1 MAKKNDVGTEDFD
14 LDDFDF
20 DIPEFDSPD
29 VDTSSRSPITTALK
43 GAVRGVKENI
53 TDTSTL
59 RRFLS
64 MALPEGYGLLGD
76 TLDSA
81 VTDTKEL
88 YDKITG
94 DTPEIL
100 RGSKAFGR
108 KVASK
113 LGKTIPD
120 KLKNK
125 LDDALEEDPY
135 SAPIKSD
142 KQLREDRENEEIG
155 ALNELMKSKT
165 SVDEARYK
173 TEQVENLEEKGLEA
187 QRHEISSK
195 FLSSINRGIARMVGY
210 QDSINL
216 KFQQKSLEL
225 QYRQYST
232 AKQLTDLLSVQTE
245 KQYKILE
252 QIKHNTALP
261 EQIKFKNSMEVMS
274 TLARERLLGGAL
286 NTVSNFTQNYRK
298 QAMDNISGMVQGF
311 ISPLKDAHSMTE
323 GMDKRDLAGWALG
336 KEASDALLNHA
347 GMAINPLLDRSD
359 KLRRGSEI
367 LKENLTGIPQK
378 LNEYAQSET
387 SGTGTKAM
395 MTQVLKSLMPKFSL
409 DARAG
414 GEGIMNMDE
423 IAGFDKIA
431 RRTLIEVIPGYLS
444 EIAHWTKAGVTG
456 KVGEKQVFSAVRGGF
471 TTESENLKDARRQI
485 MSSSERDSLK
495 TSTEEF
501 MKTIGGDQLSSK
513 AQRVLKR
520 KILDEVANGK
530 DLKPD
535 RLADPASYQGEDPES
550 VDEINSL
557 LVDTFDLDW
566 SGKMTDQSTEGKAR
580 FNETRQQFLRLASM
594 VPAIGDRVRILSDTM
609 GKDTFRKLGYVEH
622 NGREDRINHDKILS
636 AVFDDEEKPSD
647 PGPAGDD
654 KIVPRVGGGPRPAGG
669 GIDQSTLDLIR
680 AAIGG
685 DRVDDAAGKKEST
698 KPLRINLDKYLGA
711 KSQLIGLLI
720 DSHQEQKSIH
730 AILAGWQLTGM
741 INKCCGEQGAPAPI
755 PADAKRSFMD
765 RFGRTSEAAKSLF
778 NRAKDKVKDAT
789 PNATGLLGSVGKLG
803 SGAFGMGKAAAGLG
817 FSGAKLAAKGYWGA
831 LKGSAKLGLGAT
843 KGMLGAGGMAA
854 KGVGSILGGANTAR
868 KWLGD
873 KFSSS
878 SEAAEEL
885 EPMMDKVRG
894 KFGAAKEQVT
904 EKAADLKSRAKN
916 LYLRGEKSPRL
927 QEWKL
932 KAGVYRDRQTGNV
945 IRKWDD
951 IKGDVIEGKG
961 NVVLRY
967 DEFVEAGGLTDFKGR
982 MIKKYDAAKERVTE
996 KTAPG
1001 LNGAIG
1007 KLSNIK
1013 NAGVSFMT
1021 APYRAMG
1028 RVGMAG
1034 VRKAM
1039 KFFSGGKA
1047 GADVTSQLT
1056 GDPEKDM
1063 VLLNTRQAQVQHDI
1077 FSLLKS
1083 KLGEETRKGSWK
1095 EIFKKREAEEKTKKD
1110 AATERKWGGPGLFAK
1125 GGMLAGLL
1133 GPKKGKYDK
1142 TGEESPA
1149 EEDDGPGWRDAV
1161 DLLGGGGE
1169 ESGNDRENR
1178 RGRRRRRRGP
1188 RPPRS
1193 RLGRIWQ
1200 GTKNL
1205 GGKVLDKMGTAGKIL
1220 RGAGTVA
1227 GFAGKTAWKVGKFG
1241 LKAAK
1246 FALNNPLT
1254 RFALKG
1260 AGRLALGALAGA
1272 GSLISAPVIGAALTA
1287 WGIYEIGSWMWSR
1300 YKDKFPPLT
1309 RLRFA
1314 QYGLSPRKDTKNLDK
1329 AFALEK
1335 LFAKNARVEE
1345 SGAVSINM
1353 NAIPAEE
1360 FGAVLGFKVD
1370 PNDEDS
1376 MAKLKKAMVWINGRF
1391 KTTFSAHLAQLY
1403 KLNKT
1408 MALDTVDQK
1417 VIGQQAVDFLDAVR
1431 LADASDQFNVMTSPF
1446 EDDLTESA
1454 SDVESWFKSARSDA
1468 VSAVSEAAVEDK
1480 GKLAAGAAAAAV
1492 VATADKD
1499 GKNPTNAKA
1508 ENAAQ
1513 VDGMVGRA
1521 LSGST
1526 SAAVIAAA
1534 AANGGKFT
1542 PTIGLDQALAGGAH
1556 VISPASMTA
1565 SPAHKRLD
1573 YGNPVRYKT
1582 YGLTELAES
1591 KVVQLA
1597 QLESE
1602 SWPLVKYD
1610 DKNRAMISNEQDLYA
1625 KVVEIFGLAGK
1636 NQDDA
1641 YVWFYRRYLVAFL
1654 KYCSAVRARASIDAK
1669 DAVTRLSSDELLA
1682 VLKEMVAATTSD
1694 GKSVWEIA
1702 ESPWEG
1708 YWLNADR
1715 TSVDANLTGLA
1726 QRTTTKVLSEDGFQ
1740 KASKVK
1746 GADGKA
1752 IEVDPSQTNR
1762 PAGTTSTTTGVMAP
1776 NAADKK
1782 ESEGGLSG
1790 WFSNLFGDKNKP
1802 PQQGGMN
1809 NSNGTPKSP
1818 VGIFPMGGGTSSNTS
1833 QSTITKAGGG
1843 YSGQGYGATAIDNAG
1858 PVNHMGGGGSGDIN
1872 TIPTP
1877 TGDGWEANKGTILA
1891 AAKMVGV
1898 DPELASSIAGVESNY
1913 IPTAR
1918 PWSKK
1923 ENRFLSSAA
1932 GYYQVI
1938 RDTWKSL
1945 MNRYGDKYGINPSAT
1960 AMDPRA
1966 NAVLGLSYVKENYDI
1981 LKAKIG
1987 RKVTDTDVY
1996 LAHFLGSGGAKR
2008 FLVAPPGDPAINH
2021 VSPEQASANKAIF
2034 YGPGGQPKTVAEVYN
2049 GFSGKLQKHRKPNAA
2064 QEMAAIT
2071 GMGIAP
2077 DTKEPAAE
2085 SAPGAATP
2093 EPPAAAPVGGGGSFD
2108 PANTPVPTPT
2118 RPPGPSLAQPAGSNL
2133 STPTSVIEPPPSA
2146 AVEAASTTR
2155 VSQAAQNISR
2165 QAELANVQSSGQEA
2179 AISNTFGGVEGVLRE
2194 SLEVAKGSYSRL
2206 GELVRLV
2213 SELSAP
2219 VGNSPAAPSTPTRQS
2234 AENNQTRAAPKGIVK
2249 VTR

>member
-1 MAKKNDVGTEDFD
+1 MAKKDDVGTDDFD

-59 RRFLS
+59 RRFMS

-81 VTDTKEL
+81 LTDTKEL

-94 DTPEIL
+94 ETPEII

-108 KVASK
+108 KVANK

-120 KLKNK
+120 KLKTK
-125 LDDALEEDPY
+125 LDSALEDDTY
-135 SAPIKSD
+135 SSPIKSD
-142 KQLREDRENEEIG
+142 KQLREERENEEIG
-155 ALNELMKSKT
+155 ALNELMRSKT
-165 SVDEARYK
+165 EVDEARYK
-173 TEQVENLEEKGLEA
+173 TEQVDNLEEKGLEA
-187 QRHEISSK
+187 QRHEINSK
-195 FLSSINRGIARMVGY
+195 FLSSMNRGIARMVGY

-311 ISPLKDAHSMTE
+311 ISPLKDAQSMTE

-336 KEASDALLNHA
+336 KEASDALINHA
-347 GMAINPLLDRSD
+347 GMAINPILERSD
-359 KLRRGSEI
+359 KLKRGSEI
-367 LKENLTGIPQK
+367 LKENLTGIPQR
-378 LNEYAQSET
+378 LNEYAQSDT
-387 SGTGTKAM
+387 QGTGTKAM

-444 EIAHWTKAGVTG
+444 EIAHWTKAQATG
-456 KVGEKQVFSAVRGGF
+456 KIGEKEVFSVVRGGF

-485 MSSSERDSLK
+485 MSSSERDSLR

-501 MKTIGGDQLSSK
+501 MKTIGGDALSTK

-535 RLADPASYQGEDPES
+535 RLADPANYQGEDPES

-622 NGREDRINHDKILS
+622 NGREDRINHDKILN

-647 PGPAGDD
+647 AGPAGDD

-685 DRVDDAAGKKEST
+685 DRVDGAAGKKEST
-698 KPLRINLDKYLGA
+698 RPLRINLDKYLGA

-741 INKCCGEQGAPAPI
+741 INKCCGEQSPAI
-755 PADAKRSFMD
+755 PPDAKRGFMD
-765 RFGRTSEAAKSLF
+765 RFGRASEATKSVF
-778 NRAKDKVKDAT
+778 NKAKDKVQNAA
-789 PNATGLLGSVGKLG
+789 PGATGLLGSIGKVG
-803 SGAFGMGKAAAGLG
+803 SGAFGVGKSVAGLG
-817 FSGAKLAAKGYWGA
+817 FNGAKLAAKGYWGA
-831 LKGSAKLGLGAT
+831 LKGSAKLGLGIT
-843 KGMLGAGGMAA
+843 KGMLGAGTAVG
-854 KGVGSILGGANTAR
+854 KGLGSVLGGANTAR
-868 KWLGD
+868 KWVGD
-873 KFSSS
+873 KFSN
-878 SEAAEEL
+878 SEEATEEL
-885 EPMMDKVRG
+885 KPYLDKARDKYASVRDS
-894 KFGAAKEQVT
+894 VT
-904 EKAADLKSRAKN
+904 EKSAELKDRAKN
-916 LYLRGEKSPRL
+916 LYLKGEKSPRL

-932 KAGVYRDRQTGNV
+932 KAGSYRDKQTGNV

-951 IKGDVIEGKG
+951 IKGDVVEGSN

-967 DEFVEAGGLTDFKGR
+967 DEFVEAGGLTDVKGR
-982 MIKKYDAAKERVTE
+982 MVKKYDTAKESFKE
-996 KTAPG
+996 KSQPAMS
-1001 LNGAIG
+1001 GALG
-1007 KLSNIK
+1007 KLNSLK
-1013 NAGVSFMT
+1013 NAGVGFMT
-1021 APYRAMG
+1021 APYRMMG
-1028 RVGMAG
+1028 RVGVAG

-1063 VLLNTRQAQVQHDI
+1063 VILNTRQAQVQHDI

-1083 KLGEETRKGSWK
+1083 KMGEETRKGSWK
-1095 EIFKKREAEEKTKKD
+1095 EIFKKREEAEKTKKD
-1110 AATERKWGGPGLFAK
+1110 AAAERKWGGPGLFSK
-1125 GGMLAGLL
+1125 GGMLAGLF

-1142 TGEESPA
+1142 TGEP
-1149 EEDDGPGWRDAV
+1149 EEKGDDDGLGWRDAA
-1161 DLLGGGGE
+1161 DLLGGEGG

-1178 RGRRRRRRGP
+1178 RGRRGRRRRGP

-1193 RLGRIWQ
+1193 RLGRIWN
-1200 GTKNL
+1200 GTKNI
-1205 GGKVLDKMGTAGKIL
+1205 GNKVLNKMGTAGKII
-1220 RGAGTVA
+1220 RGVGKTA
-1227 GFAGKTAWKVGKFG
+1227 GFLGTSAWKVGKFG
-1241 LKAAK
+1241 LKAAR

-1260 AGRLALGALAGA
+1260 AGRLALGAVMGA

-1287 WGIYEIGSWMWSR
+1287 WGVYEIGSWMWSR

-1314 QYGLSPRKDTKNLDK
+1314 QYGLAPRKDTKNLDK

-1370 PNDEDS
+1370 PNDSDS

-1408 MALDTVDQK
+1408 MTLDTVDQK

-1431 LADASDQFNVMTSPF
+1431 LADASDQFNEMTSPF
-1446 EDDLTESA
+1446 EDGLTEDA
-1454 SDVESWFKSARSDA
+1454 SGVEGWFKSARSDA
-1468 VSAVSEAAVEDK
+1468 VSAAKEAAVEDK
-1480 GKLAAGAAAAAV
+1480 GKLAAGAVAVAAV
-1492 VATADKD
+1492 VPGTEKGA
-1499 GKNPTNAKA
+1499 PQSREA
-1508 ENAAQ
+1508 E
-1513 VDGMVGRA
+1513 
-1521 LSGST
+1521 
-1526 SAAVIAAA
+1526 AAA
-1534 AANGGKFT
+1534 KVNNVMNAFPTAAAIAVAANGGKFT
-1542 PTIGLDQALAGGAH
+1542 PTIGLKEALAGGAT
-1556 VISPASMTA
+1556 VISSASMTA
-1565 SPAHKRLD
+1565 GPEHKRLD
-1573 YGNPVRYKT
+1573 FGNPVRYKT

-1602 SWPLVKYD
+1602 SYPLVKYD
-1610 DKNRAMISNEQDLYA
+1610 DKNRAMIRNEDDLYA
-1625 KVVEIFGLAGK
+1625 KFVDIFGLAGK
-1636 NQDDA
+1636 NQDNA

-1669 DAVTRLSSDELLA
+1669 EAVTRLSNDDLLA

-1694 GKSVWEIA
+1694 GKSVWEIS

-1715 TSVDANLTGLA
+1715 TSVDPNLTGLA
-1726 QRTTTKVLSEDGFQ
+1726 QRTTTKVLSEDGFA

-1746 GADGKA
+1746 GADGKV
-1752 IEVDPSQTNR
+1752 IEVDHTQTNR
-1762 PAGTTSTTTGVMAP
+1762 PAGTTSTTTGVMAL
-1776 NAADKK
+1776 NGADKK

-1809 NSNGTPKSP
+1809 NSTGAPKSP
-1818 VGIFPMGGGTSSNTS
+1818 VGLFPMGGGTSSNTS
-1833 QSTITKAGGG
+1833 QSALSTAGGG
-1843 YSGQGYGATAIDNAG
+1843 YSGQGYGATAIDTAG
-1858 PVNHMGGGGSGDIN
+1858 PVSHMGGGGSGDIN
-1872 TIPTP
+1872 TLPTP

-1938 RDTWKSL
+1938 KKTWKSL
-1945 MNRYGDKYGINPSAT
+1945 MDRYGDKYGINPNAT

-1966 NAVLGLSYVKENYDI
+1966 NAILGLQYVKENYDI

-2021 VSPEQASANKAIF
+2021 VSADQASANKAIF
-2034 YGPGGQPKTVAEVYN
+2034 YGPGGRPNTVAEVYN
-2049 GFSGKLQKHRKPNAA
+2049 GFSNKLQKHRKPNAA
-2064 QEMAAIT
+2064 QDMAAIT
-2071 GMGIAP
+2071 GMGITP
-2077 DTKEPAAE
+2077 DVKEPAAE
-2085 SAPGAATP
+2085 SAQGAATP
-2093 EPPAAAPVGGGGSFD
+2093 EAPASAPVGGGGSFD
-2108 PANTPVPTPT
+2108 PANTPEPTPT
-2118 RPPGPSLAQPAGSNL
+2118 RPPGPSLAQPSGSNL
-2133 STPTSVIEPPPSA
+2133 SMPTSVTEPPPSA
-2146 AVEAASTTR
+2146 AVEASSTTR

-2165 QAELANVQSSGQEA
+2165 QAELADVQSSGQQA

-2213 SELSAP
+2213 SDMSNA
-2219 VGNSPAAPSTPTRQS
+2219 STAAPAKPTTPTRQS
-2234 AENNQTRAAPKGIVK
+2234 AENSQVRAAPKGLVK

>member
-53 TDTSTL
+53 TDSSTL

-81 VTDTKEL
+81 VTDTKDL

-94 DTPEIL
+94 DSPEII

-108 KVASK
+108 RVANK

-120 KLKNK
+120 KLKTK
-125 LDDALEEDPY
+125 LDDALEDNDY
-135 SAPIKSD
+135 SSPIKSD
-142 KQLREDRENEEIG
+142 KQLREERENEEIG
-155 ALNELMKSKT
+155 ALNELMRSKT
-165 SVDEARYK
+165 EVDEARYK
-173 TEQVENLEEKGLEA
+173 TEQVDNLEEKGLEA
-187 QRHEISSK
+187 QRHESSSR
-195 FLSSINRGIARMVGY
+195 FLSSMNRGIARLVGY

-232 AKQLTDLLSVQTE
+232 SKQLTDLLSVQTE

-298 QAMDNISGMVQGF
+298 QAMENISGMVQGF

-336 KEASDALLNHA
+336 KEASDALINHA
-347 GMAINPLLDRSD
+347 GMALNPIFERSD
-359 KLRRGSEI
+359 KLKRGSEV

-378 LNEYAQSET
+378 LNEYAQSATE
-387 SGTGTKAM
+387 GTGTKSM
-395 MTQVLKSLMPKFSL
+395 LTQVLKSLMPKFSL

-414 GEGIMNMDE
+414 GEGIMAMDE
-423 IAGFDKIA
+423 IAGFDKIS
-431 RRTLIEVIPGYLS
+431 RRTLIEVIPGHLAD
-444 EIAHWTKAGVTG
+444 IAHWTKAAVTG
-456 KVGEKQVFSAVRGGF
+456 EIGEKNVFSAVRGGF
-471 TTESENLKDARRQI
+471 TTETEHLKDARRQI
-485 MSSSERDSLK
+485 MSSSERDSLR

-501 MKTIGGDQLSSK
+501 LKTIGGDQLSSK

-535 RLADPASYQGEDPES
+535 RLADPANYDGEDPEA

-557 LVDTFDLDW
+557 LVDTFNLDW
-566 SGKMTDQSTEGKAR
+566 SGKMTDQSTEGKAK

-622 NGREDRINHDKILS
+622 NGREDRINHDKILDG
-636 AVFDDEEKPSD
+636 VFDDEETPRDPSP
-647 PGPAGDD
+647 PGDR
-654 KIVPRVGGGPRPAGG
+654 KIVPRVGGDPSPAGG
-669 GIDQSTLDLIR
+669 GLKQSTLDLIR

-685 DRVDDAAGKKEST
+685 DRVDDAAGKKDAPRPS
-698 KPLRINLDKYLGA
+698 RVNLDKYLGE
-711 KSQLIGLLI
+711 KSQLIGLLV
-720 DSHQEQKSIH
+720 DSHQEQKAIH

-741 INKCCGEQGAPAPI
+741 INKCCGEQAAPI
-755 PADAKRSFMD
+755 PADAKRNFMD
-765 RFGRTSEAAKSLF
+765 RFGKTSEAAKSLF
-778 NRAKDKVKDAT
+778 NRAKDKVKDAA
-789 PNATGLLGSVGKLG
+789 PNGSGLLGSVGKIG
-803 SGAFGMGKAAAGLG
+803 SGAFGLASGAAKLG
-817 FSGAKLAAKGYWGA
+817 FGGAKLAAKGYLGA
-831 LKGSAKLGLGAT
+831 LKGSAKLGWGAT
-843 KGMLGAGGMAA
+843 KGMLGLGGVAA
-854 KGVGSILGGANTAR
+854 SGLGSVLGGANTAR

-873 KFSSS
+873 KLSS
-878 SEAAEEL
+878 ARDTVEE
-885 EPMMDKVRG
+885 ESGPTMDKAREKFANVRG
-894 KFGAAKEQVT
+894 KVT
-904 EKAADLKSRAKN
+904 EMAEDVKSRAKN
-916 LYLRGEKSPRL
+916 LYLKGEKSPRL

-932 KAGVYRDRQTGNV
+932 KAGAYRDRETGNV

-951 IKGDVIEGKG
+951 IKGDVVEGSG

-967 DEFVEAGGLTDFKGR
+967 EEFVEAGGLTDVKGR
-982 MIKKYDAAKERVTE
+982 MVKKYESAKERFKE
-996 KTAPG
+996 KAQPG
-1001 LNGAIG
+1001 MTGAVG
-1007 KLSNIK
+1007 KLSSLTK
-1013 NAGVSFMT
+1013 AGASFMT
-1021 APYRAMG
+1021 APYRMMG

-1034 VRKAM
+1034 IRKAM
-1039 KFFSGGKA
+1039 KFFGGGKA

-1063 VLLNTRQAQVQHDI
+1063 VILNTRQAQVQHDI

-1095 EIFKKREAEEKTKKD
+1095 EIFKKRDADEKVKKD
-1110 AATERKWGGPGLFAK
+1110 AAAERKWGGPGLFSK

-1142 TGEESPA
+1142 SGEP
-1149 EEDDGPGWRDAV
+1149 EEKDDDGFGWGDAA
-1161 DLLGGGGE
+1161 DLLGGGDEG
-1169 ESGNDRENR
+1169 GNDRENR

-1188 RPPRS
+1188 RPRPRG
-1193 RLGRIWQ
+1193 RLGRLWHGAKGI
-1200 GTKNL
+1200 
-1205 GGKVLDKMGTAGKIL
+1205 GGRVLDKMGNAGKII
-1220 RGAGTVA
+1220 RGVGKVA

-1241 LKAAK
+1241 LKAAR

-1260 AGRLALGALAGA
+1260 GGRLALGALAGA
-1272 GSLISAPVIGAALTA
+1272 GSLISAPVIGVALGAWTA
-1287 WGIYEIGSWMWSR
+1287 YEIGSWMWSL
-1300 YKDKFPPLT
+1300 YKDRLPPLA

-1314 QYGLSPRKDTKNLDK
+1314 QYGLTPRKDTKNLDK

-1335 LFAKNARVEE
+1335 LFTKHARVEE
-1345 SGAVSINM
+1345 SGKVSINM

-1370 PNDEDS
+1370 PNDEAS
-1376 MAKLKKAMVWINGRF
+1376 MAKLKKAMTWINGRF

-1403 KLNKT
+1403 KLNKS
-1408 MALDTVDQK
+1408 MSLEVADQK
-1417 VIGQQAVDFLDAVR
+1417 VIGQQTVDFLDAVR
-1431 LADASDQFNVMTSPF
+1431 LADASSQFDDMTSPF
-1446 EDDLTESA
+1446 EEDLSENS
-1454 SDVESWFKSARSDA
+1454 SGVESWFKSARGDA
-1468 VSAVSEAAVEDK
+1468 VSAAKDAAIADK
-1480 GKLAAGAAAAAV
+1480 NKPVQDAAATIATATIASAQAAG
-1492 VATADKD
+1492 
-1499 GKNPTNAKA
+1499 GKNP
-1508 ENAAQ
+1508 
-1513 VDGMVGRA
+1513 DGSPMVKPAIGAGVGA
-1521 LSGST
+1521 LS
-1526 SAAVIAAA
+1526 IAAA
-1534 AANGGKFT
+1534 ATAGKFT
-1542 PTIGLDQALAGGAH
+1542 PTIGLNQALAGGAH
-1556 VISPASMTA
+1556 VVSPASMVA

-1602 SWPLVKYD
+1602 SWGRVKYD
-1610 DKNRAMISNEQDLYA
+1610 DKGSASINHEGDLYA
-1625 KVVEIFGLAGK
+1625 KAVEIFGLAGK

-1654 KYCSAVRARASIDAK
+1654 KYCSAVRARANIDAK
-1669 DAVTRLSSDELLA
+1669 DAVTRLSNDELLA
-1682 VLKEMVAATTSD
+1682 VLKEMVSATTSD
-1694 GKSVWEIA
+1694 GKSVWEIS

-1740 KASKVK
+1740 KASQVK

-1802 PQQGGMN
+1802 PQQGGMD

-1818 VGIFPMGGGTSSNTS
+1818 TGIFPMGGGTSTNTS
-1833 QSTITKAGGG
+1833 QGALATVGGG
-1843 YSGQGYGATAIDNAG
+1843 YSGRGYGATSIDVAG
-1858 PVNHMGGGGSGDIN
+1858 PVNHMGGGGSGDVN
-1872 TIPTP
+1872 AIPTP

-1913 IPTAR
+1913 VPTAR
-1918 PWSKK
+1918 PYSKK
-1923 ENRFLSSAA
+1923 QGRFLSSAA

-1938 RDTWKSL
+1938 KDTWKSL
-1945 MNRYGDKYGINPSAT
+1945 MNRYGDKYGINPKAT

-1966 NAVLGLSYVKENYDI
+1966 NAILGLSYVKENYDI
-1981 LKAKIG
+1981 LKSKIG

-2021 VSPEQASANKAIF
+2021 VSPAQASSNEAIF

-2049 GFSGKLQKHRKPNAA
+2049 GFSEKLQKHRKPNAA

-2077 DTKEPAAE
+2077 GAEEPVAE
-2085 SAPGAATP
+2085 SAQGAASP
-2093 EPPAAAPVGGGGSFD
+2093 EVAAPAAPAAAPTGGGGSFD
-2108 PANTPVPTPT
+2108 PANSPAPAPE

-2133 STPTSVIEPPPSA
+2133 SKPTSVMEPPPTA
-2146 AVEAASTTR
+2146 AVEAASTSR

-2165 QAELANVQSSGQEA
+2165 QAEMANVQSSGQEA

-2206 GELVRLV
+2206 GDLVRLV
-2213 SELSAP
+2213 TELTGASAVP
-2219 VGNSPAAPSTPTRQS
+2219 DTSAKTPTRQS
-2234 AENNQTRAAPKGIVK
+2234 AENTATRPAPRGVVK
-2249 VTR
+2249 VSR